1 MVRQDHRLIIFYLT
15 YKDLSTPSKVSLRW
29 EIRCREKGPLGHF
42 NTMEGLVEIMLRNDF
57 GERFG
62 NDQSPLLS
70 SLKAVTLNN
79 SL

>member
-1 MVRQDHRLIIFYLT
+1 MKISQLPQKCLWWEVRGG
-15 YKDLSTPSKVSLRW
+15 
-29 EIRCREKGPLGHF
+29 EEGPLEHF

-62 NDQSPLLS
+62 NDQYPLLS